1 MSYSFT
7 VRADSKAKAKA
18 LVAEELDKVV
28 AQQPVH
34 AADRAQA
41 LAAVEAYIDIV
52 ADNETTEA
60 DSKDLVVSVNGSV
73 GWQHPDQSRLTSSA
87 VGIAAYLTP
96 KETR

>member
-7 VRADSKAKAKA
+7 VRADSKDKAKA

-41 LAAVEAYIDIV
+41 LAAAEAFIDV
-52 ADNETTEA
+52 VDHEPEA
-60 DSKDLVVSVNGSV
+60 DSKDIMVIVNGSV
-73 GWQHPDQSRLTSSA
+73 GWQHPDQSRLTSAA
-87 VGIAAYLTP
+87 VNVSAYLNA
-96 KETR
+96 KEAR